1 MYGNQQEF
9 IDYIESEKEF
19 DDFMRWVHHKMKE
32 FESTFDSPSWDDY
45 LTDED
50 KIFIGERV
58 RDIVDL
64 VIRKRSTHNE

>member
-19 DDFMRWVHHKMKE
+19 DDFMRWVDHKMKE

-50 KIFIGERV
+50 KIFIGDKV